1 MRPLAVSFVLF
12 AAWVASWLA
21 AAIWTRRTQA
31 RPSFG
36 RELIHRVPTVIGWL
50 MVTVA
55 ARLRIEGFAFWRL
68 PPAAGWALTGL
79 CAAGLLFT
87 WWARVTLGDLWS
99 ASVTRKEGHHVVE
112 SGPYALVRHPIYTG
126 LIGAFFALAIQIGLP
141 LGLIGAALIALGFW
155 LKGRIEE
162 GFLSAQ
168 LGETAYA
175 DYRRR
180 VPMLIPFWPR
190 AR

>member
-1 MRPLAVSFVLF
+1 MHPLAVSYVLF
-12 AAWVASWLA
+12 AVWVASWLA

-31 RPSFG
+31 RSSFG
-36 RELIHRVPTVIGWL
+36 QELIHRVPTVIGAVA
-50 MVTVA
+50 VTVA
-55 ARLRIEGFAFWRL
+55 TRLRLEGFAPWGL
-68 PPAAGWALTGL
+68 PLAASWALTAL
-79 CAAGLLFT
+79 VAAGLLFT

-112 SGPYALVRHPIYTG
+112 RGPYALVRHPIYTG

-141 LGLIGAALIALGFW
+141 LGVVGAALIALGFW

-162 GFLSAQ
+162 RFLSAE
-168 LGETAYA
+168 LGEAAYA

-180 VPMLIPFWPR
+180 VPMLIPFWPT
-190 AR
+190 AL